1 MRVKIGNV
9 ERIVSDSVGKR
20 MIESKTAIEVTEGN
34 DKKDITK
41 MKVDELKVLA
51 KEKGIEGADSLN
63 KQELLEVL
71 KDVV

>member
-34 DKKDITK
+34 DQKDITK

>member
-34 DKKDITK
+34 AQKDITK